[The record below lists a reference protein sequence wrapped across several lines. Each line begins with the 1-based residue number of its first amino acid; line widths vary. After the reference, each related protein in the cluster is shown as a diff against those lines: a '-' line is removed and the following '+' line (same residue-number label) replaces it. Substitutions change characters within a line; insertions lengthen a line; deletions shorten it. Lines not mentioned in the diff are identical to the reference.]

1 VAPFSYALILRKP
14 RETQQLRAT
23 NGERD
28 GANGAARRFGV
39 NYRKRAA

>member
-1 VAPFSYALILRKP
+1 MLRNARK
-14 RETQQLRAT
+14 TQQLRAT

-28 GANGAARRFGV
+28 SANGASRRFGV

>member
-1 VAPFSYALILRKP
+1 
-14 RETQQLRAT
+14 LRAT

-28 GANGAARRFGV
+28 SANGASLGFGV